1 MRRTLVSLPDG
12 AWDAIDKELRPQL
25 GNADSEVIRNIVIAY
40 LIENGYLV
48 KSKRKKDSTGIEQI
62 ASELDIH
69 DVMISTLAEM
79 LEEKGQL
86 NHEEW
91 ERRVHKKLHSE

>member
-1 MRRTLVSLPDG
+1 
-12 AWDAIDKELRPQL
+12 
-25 GNADSEVIRNIVIAY
+25 VIAY
-40 LIENGYLV
+40 LIENGHLV
-48 KSKRKKDSTGIEQI
+48 KPKRKKDSTGIEQI